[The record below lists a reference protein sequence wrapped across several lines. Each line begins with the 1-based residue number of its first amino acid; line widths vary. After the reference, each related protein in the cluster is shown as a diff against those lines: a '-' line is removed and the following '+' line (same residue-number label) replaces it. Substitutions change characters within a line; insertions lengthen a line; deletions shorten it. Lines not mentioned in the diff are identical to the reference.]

1 MAKVRWPG
9 APSPT
14 VTSVVVRA
22 AEARYRG
29 DNRRCPGR
37 KNFGVRPVPATTAQ
51 LIQAHPPL
59 DRRQAVL
66 GGELQDAVPGDA
78 LQDGAQ
84 TRVTSSPSRVTR
96 TRFIVPDSSNQR
108 CSAPSN

>member
-1 MAKVRWPG
+1 MSSTVVADGQG
-9 APSPT
+9 ALAWCT
-14 VTSVVVRA
+14 VADGHVVVRA

-37 KNFGVRPVPATTAQ
+37 KHFGDRPVPATTAQ

-59 DRRQAVL
+59 DRRQAVH

-84 TRVTSSPSRVTR
+84 TRG
-96 TRFIVPDSSNQR
+96 DELD
-108 CSAPSN
+108 APG

>member
-37 KNFGVRPVPATTAQ
+37 KHFGVRPVPATTAQ

-59 DRRQAVL
+59 DRRQAVH

-84 TRVTSSPSRVTR
+84 TRG
-96 TRFIVPDSSNQR
+96 DELD
-108 CSAPSN
+108 APG